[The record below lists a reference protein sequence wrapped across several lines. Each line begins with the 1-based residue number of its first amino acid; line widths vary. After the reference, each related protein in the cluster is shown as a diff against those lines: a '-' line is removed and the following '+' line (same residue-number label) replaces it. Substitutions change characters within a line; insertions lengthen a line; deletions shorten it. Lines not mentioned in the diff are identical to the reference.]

1 MSFKSKEVPLYS
13 KIEEFLMD
21 DMGICTRTDVYKT
34 AAKHLYQE
42 RKLKNE
48 LKGVLWNDIQRP
60 EVQLCG

>member
-1 MSFKSKEVPLYS
+1 MTQFRPISNRFQMSFKEKERYLFD

-42 RKLKNE
+42 RKLRND
-48 LKGVLWNDIQRP
+48 LKGV
-60 EVQLCG
+60 V

>member
-1 MSFKSKEVPLYS
+1 MAQFTTITNRFQMSFKEKEKNLFY

-48 LKGVLWNDIQRP
+48 VRGVI
-60 EVQLCG
+60 

>member
-1 MSFKSKEVPLYS
+1 MSFKDKERYLFD

-42 RKLKNE
+42 RKLRND
-48 LKGVLWNDIQRP
+48 LKGV
-60 EVQLCG
+60 V

>member
-1 MSFKSKEVPLYS
+1 MAQFRPLSNRFQMSFKEKEKNLFY

-42 RKLKNE
+42 RKLRND
-48 LKGVLWNDIQRP
+48 LKGV
-60 EVQLCG
+60 V